1 MKMFKQHFGMRL
13 NPFDK
18 DTEVDKLYPSK
29 DIQELESR
37 LKYMMENRGIFLL
50 VGEPGSG
57 KSTALRKFAESLGPS
72 LFKPCY
78 LPLTTLTVNDFYG
91 ALCMMLGEAPRYRK
105 IDMFAQI
112 QRAVGTLYHEQKITP
127 VIIIDEIHMASTA
140 VLDDI
145 RMLFNFKMDSENPYI
160 LILTGQP
167 VIRNKLAMNACY
179 PLKQRISVK
188 YSMSGLDED
197 ETKDY
202 LTTRMELAGAGEGVF
217 TTQATVQMY
226 KISGGCP
233 RIINNLAI
241 HSLMYAAAK
250 NLGTVDEEAVYQA
263 NVELSI

>member
-1 MKMFKQHFGMRL
+1 MRL

-29 DIQELESR
+29 DLKELESR
-37 LKYMMENRGIFLL
+37 LKYMLESRGIFLL

-57 KSTALRKFAESLGPS
+57 KSTAVRKFAESLGPS

-78 LPLTTLTVNDFYG
+78 LPLTTLTVGDFYG
-91 ALCMMLGEAPRYRK
+91 ALCMMLGESPRYRK
-105 IDMFAQI
+105 IDMFSQI
-112 QRAVGTLYHEQKITP
+112 QRAIKTLYHEHKITP
-127 VIIIDEIHMASTA
+127 VIIIDEIHMASSA

-160 LILTGQP
+160 LILVGQP
-167 VIRNKLAMNACY
+167 IIRSKLAMNACY

-188 YSMSGLDED
+188 YSMTGLDED
-197 ETKDY
+197 ETKGY
-202 LTTRMELAGAGEGVF
+202 LISRMALAGAGEGIF
-217 TTQATVQMY
+217 TPQAMIQIY
-226 KISGGCP
+226 KVSGGCP
-233 RIINNLAI
+233 RIIGNLAI
-241 HSLMYAAAK
+241 HSLMYADAK

>member
-1 MKMFKQHFGMRL
+1 MFKQHFGMRF

-18 DTEVDKLYPSK
+18 DMEVDKLYSSK
-29 DIQELESR
+29 DIRELESR

-57 KSTALRKFAESLGPS
+57 KSTAVRRFAENLGPS
-72 LFKPCY
+72 LWRSCY

-105 IDMFAQI
+105 IDMFMQI
-112 QRAVGTLYHEQKITP
+112 QRAIGTLYREQKITP
-127 VIIIDEIHMASTA
+127 VIIIDEIHMASIA

-145 RMLFNFKMDSENPYI
+145 RMLFNFKMDSENPYV
-160 LILTGQP
+160 LILCGQP
-167 VIRNKLAMNACY
+167 VIRNKLALNACY
-179 PLKQRISVK
+179 PLKQRIAVK
-188 YSMSGLDED
+188 YSMAGLDDE

-202 LTTRMELAGAGEGVF
+202 LKTRMELAGAREDVF
-217 TTQATVQMY
+217 TPQAMEQIH

-233 RIINNLAI
+233 RTINNLAI

-250 NLGTVDEEAVYQA
+250 NADIVDEEAVYQA

>member
-1 MKMFKQHFGMRL
+1 MFKQHFGMRF

-29 DIQELESR
+29 DMQELESR
-37 LKYMMENRGIFLL
+37 LKYMTENRGIFLL

-57 KSTALRKFAESLGPS
+57 KSTAVRKFAECLGPS

-91 ALCMMLGEAPRYRK
+91 ALCTMLGESPRYRK

-112 QRAVGTLYHEQKITP
+112 QQTIATMYREQKITP

-145 RMLFNFKMDSENPYI
+145 RMLFNFNMDSENPYI
-160 LILTGQP
+160 LVLIGQP
-167 VIRNKLAMNACY
+167 VIRNKLALNACY
-179 PLKQRISVK
+179 PLKQRIAVK
-188 YSMSGLDED
+188 YSMTGLDEN
-197 ETKDY
+197 ETKGY
-202 LTTRMELAGAGEGVF
+202 LTTRMELAGAKEGIF
-217 TTQATVQMY
+217 TPQAAVQIY

-233 RIINNLAI
+233 RVVGNLAV
-241 HSLMYAAAK
+241 HSLMYAAAG